1 MLPTDPETVAAL
13 HAQNA
18 GLRAALATAQAD
30 AARLRGAAQAA
41 IAESDENYDKAARD
55 GETDAYCSMLPEL
68 RAAPTTAPSHGAV
81 RGAALLAL
89 VEAVWCEVTD
99 HPGTVPGG
107 IATAYARLVRL

>member
-41 IAESDENYDKAARD
+41 IAESDENYDKA
-55 GETDAYCSMLPEL
+55 EL